1 MDDFAAEVTDDR
13 TEMPDPRTV
22 NYVFPVEIV
31 VVGALTDDDHREIY
45 ERVWDDFG
53 KAMSYQSV

>member
-1 MDDFAAEVTDDR
+1 MNDVVASENEDR

-31 VVGALTDDDHREIY
+31 VVGALTEDDHQEIH
-45 ERVWDDFG
+45 ERVWNDFG
-53 KAMSYQSV
+53 KAWSYQSA